1 MKKVPA
7 LVALVLLLSLVSIP
21 PTYSRSGADVHLDFS
36 GIPPGTSVVG
46 LGVVHPLLNIN
57 PSGGNDVLA
66 ISEFTS
72 PVAFGANKNGVPN
85 LGNAC
90 ISSAGSGFADV
101 GSVTFTPDTKL
112 HQYVFTF
119 ASGVAVRKFSL
130 RMADWGD
137 FLPYGGNADK
147 KYAMQMVARNANNEI
162 VDTDE
167 IAFTSTDIGN
177 IRNSNEFGDLSV
189 AGDACTAQP
198 TQPGNYTFTVEGQG
212 ITRVELHAKDKAS
225 LDPHIGFSDLS
236 FGLDNCPTIDNPG
249 QEDADGDGVGDAC
262 DPDDDNDGVL
272 DADDCA
278 PLNPGV
284 GAPST
289 FYRDADS
296 DGFGD
301 PGNSTQACTQPTGYV
316 SNNNDN
322 CPTVFNP
329 TQADQDADGIG
340 DACDSD
346 RDGDGKPNL
355 TDNCPVT
362 FNPTQADFDGDGIG
376 DACEVGPVRPT
387 DKEQCKGDGW
397 MRWRPRFRNQGDCVQ
412 YVNTGK

>member
-1 MKKVPA
+1 MKKAPA
-7 LVALVLLLSLVSIP
+7 VVALVVLLSFASIP
-21 PTYSRSGADVHLDFS
+21 PTYSRSEADVNLDFS

-46 LGVVHPLLNIN
+46 PGAVHPLLNIN

-66 ISEFTS
+66 ISEFTN

-85 LGNAC
+85 LANAC

-101 GSVTFTPDTKL
+101 GSGTFTPDTKL

-119 ASGVAVRKFSL
+119 AGGVTVNKFSL

-137 FLPYGGNADK
+137 FLPYGASADGR
-147 KYAMQMVARNANNEI
+147 YAMRMVARNANEEV

-167 IAFTSTDIGN
+167 IAFTSNSTQVSN
-177 IRNSNEFGDLSV
+177 RLSNEFGNLGVS
-189 AGDACTAQP
+189 GDACTASP
-198 TQPGNYTFTVEGQG
+198 GQPGNYTFVVEGQG
-212 ITRVELHAKDKAS
+212 IASVELHAKDKAS
-225 LDPHIGFSDLS
+225 IDPHIGFSDLS
-236 FGLDNCPTIDNPG
+236 FVPVC
-249 QEDADGDGVGDAC
+249 
-262 DPDDDNDGVL
+262 
-272 DADDCA
+272 
-278 PLNPGV
+278 
-284 GAPST
+284 PST
-289 FYRDADS
+289 FYRDADA

-301 PGNSTQACTQPTGYV
+301 PSDSTQACTQPTGYV
-316 SNNNDN
+316 SNNTDN

-346 RDGDGKPNL
+346 RDGDGKPNP

-376 DACEVGPVRPT
+376 DACEVGPIRPAN
-387 DKEQCKGDGW
+387 KEQCKGEGW
-397 MRWRPRFRNQGDCVQ
+397 KAWQPRFRNQGACVS
-412 YVNTGK
+412 YISTEK